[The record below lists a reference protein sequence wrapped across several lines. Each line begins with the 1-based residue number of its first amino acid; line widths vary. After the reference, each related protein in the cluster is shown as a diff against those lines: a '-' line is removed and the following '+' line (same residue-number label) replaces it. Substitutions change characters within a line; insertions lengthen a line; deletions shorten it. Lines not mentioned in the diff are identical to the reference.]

1 MKGIFGPIKNS
12 KGQSLVE
19 TALVLPL
26 VILIVFGTIEFGR
39 VFNAYLIV
47 SNASREGA
55 RAAAVG
61 KSNAEINTLV
71 TDKASTL
78 GAVTVTIN
86 PSGSRTY
93 GNEVTVTVN
102 HNLNL
107 IVPIIR
113 TIIAP
118 GGILNVNSATSMR
131 VESE

>member
-78 GAVTVTIN
+78 GTVTVTIN

-107 IVPIIR
+107 IVPIIK

>member
-1 MKGIFGPIKNS
+1 MKGIFGPIKDS

-19 TALVLPL
+19 TAIVLPL

-39 VFNAYLIV
+39 VFNAYLVV

-61 KSNAEINTLV
+61 KSNAEINTMI

-86 PSGSRTY
+86 PSGNRTY
-93 GNEVTVTVN
+93 GSEVTVTVN

-107 IVPIIR
+107 LVPVIR
-113 TIIAP
+113 NIIAP
-118 GGILNVNSATSMR
+118 GGILDVNSATSMR

>member
-1 MKGIFGPIKNS
+1 MKGIFGPINDS

-19 TALVLPL
+19 TAIVLPL

-39 VFNAYLIV
+39 VFNAYLVV

-61 KSNAEINTLV
+61 KSNAEINTMI

-86 PSGSRTY
+86 PSGNRTY
-93 GNEVTVTVN
+93 GSEVTVTVN

-107 IVPIIR
+107 LVPVIR
-113 TIIAP
+113 NIIAP
-118 GGILNVNSATSMR
+118 GGILDVNSATSMR

>member
-1 MKGIFGPIKNS
+1 MKNIFSPIRNS

-26 VILIVFGTIEFGR
+26 LLLIVFGTIEFGR
-39 VFNAYLIV
+39 VFNAYLVV

-61 KSNAEINTLV
+61 KSNSEITTMA
-71 TDKASTL
+71 TDKAASIGT
-78 GAVTVTIN
+78 VSVTIS
-86 PSGSRTY
+86 PSGSRPY
-93 GNEVTVTVN
+93 GSEVTVTVN
-102 HNLNL
+102 HTLNL

-118 GGILNVNSATSMR
+118 SGSLNVSSSTSMR

>member
-1 MKGIFGPIKNS
+1 MKNIFSPIRNS

-26 VILIVFGTIEFGR
+26 LLLIVFGTIEFGR
-39 VFNAYLIV
+39 VFNAYLVV

-61 KSNAEINTLV
+61 KSNSEITTMA
-71 TDKASTL
+71 TDKAASIGT
-78 GAVTVTIN
+78 VSVTIS
-86 PSGSRTY
+86 PSDSRPYGS
-93 GNEVTVTVN
+93 EVTVTVN
-102 HNLNL
+102 HTLNL

-118 GGILNVNSATSMR
+118 SGSLNVSSSTSMR

>member
-1 MKGIFGPIKNS
+1 MKNIFSPIRNS

-26 VILIVFGTIEFGR
+26 LLLIVFGTIEFGR
-39 VFNAYLIV
+39 VFNAYLVV

-61 KSNAEINTLV
+61 KSNSEITTMA
-71 TDKASTL
+71 TDKAASIGT
-78 GAVTVTIN
+78 VSVTIS
-86 PSGSRTY
+86 PSGSRPY
-93 GNEVTVTVN
+93 GSKVTVTVN
-102 HNLNL
+102 HTLNL

-118 GGILNVNSATSMR
+118 SGSLNVSSSTSMR